1 MALEQGGLAS
11 FVSKPS
17 LVQLPTIPSRNSIS
31 IARSRTTM
39 QFINLVPGALAL
51 SYALFV
57 DVADAKKTVLVYKV
71 PSPSEFPSILSQL
84 PSDMNTDWLN
94 VKYDRQDWHH
104 KYQSCDNNIEVF
116 YWGDAS
122 SRE

>member
-11 FVSKPS
+11 FVSEPS
-17 LVQLPTIPSRNSIS
+17 LAHLPTIPSRNSIS
-31 IARSRTTM
+31 IALTYTM
-39 QFINLVPGALAL
+39 KLVNLVPGALAL

-71 PSPSEFPSILSQL
+71 PSPGEFPSILSQL
-84 PSDMNTDWLN
+84 PSDMKTEWLN
-94 VKYDRQDWHH
+94 VRYDRQDWHH